1 MAIVT
6 NNTNDQY
13 NGISEFPP
21 HPYVLVAVHL
31 NEFLS
36 DGYSIFVL
44 FSSRKGPFLTSSIFC
59 NAQCHFMP
67 LVARPAQGF
76 ELQFHIW

>member
-21 HPYVLVAVHL
+21 HPYVLVAVQIVRDNVQEL
-31 NEFLS
+31 GS
-36 DGYSIFVL
+36 DESALYDRVVQT
-44 FSSRKGPFLTSSIFC
+44 R
-59 NAQCHFMP
+59 
-67 LVARPAQGF
+67 
-76 ELQFHIW
+76 